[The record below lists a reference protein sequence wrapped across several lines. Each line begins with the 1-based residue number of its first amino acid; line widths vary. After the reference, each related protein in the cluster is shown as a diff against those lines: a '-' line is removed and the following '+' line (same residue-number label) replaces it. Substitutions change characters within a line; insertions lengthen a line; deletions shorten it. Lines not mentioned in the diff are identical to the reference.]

1 MNWVDIVVA
10 LILLFFFIA
19 GARKGFIRE
28 VTGLI
33 GIIIA
38 FLLGISGTPI
48 WSQILVDRLKF
59 PPSLATLVAFL
70 LIFILAFIL
79 IRALG
84 NFLFKVVRATPLD
97 ALDRLGGSFIGI
109 LKGAL
114 IISLVLIFLGLFTLP
129 DAMVRE
135 MNDSWSATPLRTVA
149 PALYRFVKEGV
160 PQMRSLGDVVGDSLE
175 KGLSQGQE
183 EVRKRST
190 QMIERLQETR
200 SEDGAG
206 KKEEAATSPGTTADP
221 ETR

>member
-10 LILLFFFIA
+10 LILLFFFVA

-33 GIIIA
+33 GIIAA
-38 FLLGISGTPI
+38 FILGITGAPI

-84 NFLFKVVRATPLD
+84 NLLFKVVRSTPLD
-97 ALDRLGGSFIGI
+97 ALDRLGGSLVGI
-109 LKGAL
+109 LKGAF

-129 DAMVRE
+129 QAVVQE
-135 MNDSWSATPLRTVA
+135 LGDSWSASPLRAVA
-149 PALYRFVKEGV
+149 PSFYRFVKEGV
-160 PQMRSLGDVVGDSLE
+160 PQMRSLGEVVGESLE

-183 EVRKRST
+183 EVRQRSSE
-190 QMIERLQETR
+190 MIDRLRQAKSKEGDET
-200 SEDGAG
+200 
-206 KKEEAATSPGTTADP
+206 KEKASSAPETTAHP
-221 ETR
+221 NTR